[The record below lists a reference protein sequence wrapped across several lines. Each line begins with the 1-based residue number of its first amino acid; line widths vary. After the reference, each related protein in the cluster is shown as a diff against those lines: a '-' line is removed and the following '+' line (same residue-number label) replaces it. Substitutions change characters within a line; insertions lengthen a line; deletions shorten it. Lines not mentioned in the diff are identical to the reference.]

1 MGTPQNTFQRNKE
14 NNPFIIASNMLKY
27 VRINLTKEV
36 KALYTENYKTLMKK
50 KLIKHRDMICS

>member
-1 MGTPQNTFQRNKE
+1 
-14 NNPFIIASNMLKY
+14 MLKY

-50 KLIKHRDMICS
+50 KINKTQRYDMFIDWKNSFCKNVLTT